1 MKTLPE
7 KLTMHKRTP
16 DFDQDSVPA
25 GILGRHTT
33 AQGVWGKIV
42 VTEGSL
48 TYRILE
54 PSIEEHVLDAEQYG
68 VVAPQDAHQVE
79 TSGPVKF
86 HVEFYRKAA

>member
-1 MKTLPE
+1 MKNLPE
-7 KLTMHKRTP
+7 NVKVNNRTP

-33 AQGVWGKIV
+33 AEDVWGKIV

-54 PSIEEHVLDAEQYG
+54 PSVEEHQLDVDRYG
-68 VVAPQDAHQVE
+68 VVEPQTAHQVE
-79 TSGPVKF
+79 ITGPVKF
-86 HVEFYRKAA
+86 HVEFLKVEK